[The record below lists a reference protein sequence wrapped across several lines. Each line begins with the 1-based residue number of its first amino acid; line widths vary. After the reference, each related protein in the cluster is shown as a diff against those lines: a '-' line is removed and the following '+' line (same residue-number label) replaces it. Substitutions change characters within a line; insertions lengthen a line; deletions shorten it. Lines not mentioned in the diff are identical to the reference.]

1 MSIFKTQREAQR
13 LRSVLIVVRELNG
26 SQCRGCEIAL
36 MNFSGGAGNREEDSA
51 RKATDASVMLDWS
64 LANSETRCKMGL
76 LYSSWFGDLG
86 GGELRLLDHVR
97 ATAFRSAHTTV
108 LLAQPG
114 ALEQELASLGTGAE
128 IIRWKGGTTYPMRQ
142 VYWYGAWLRC
152 LVALRRLKPA
162 LVVCN
167 TFFDLET
174 TGKVAAHLRLPL
186 VWRARADTFP
196 NTPYWPTGREE
207 RLVAF
212 LNRRVHGIAATT
224 HYEAQMMV
232 RAGVDPAKVRVI
244 HNGVDLRA
252 YGDREAGIQL
262 RSERGI
268 APGQFVIAFVAR
280 MVPQK
285 GYDVFFDA
293 LALLKA
299 RGVSFRALVAGDTT
313 LLEERADEY
322 RRELREQVEGL
333 GLLDAVDF
341 LGFRKDIPAV
351 MGAADVFA
359 MASLVEPFGNTVIEA
374 MASGRPVVCS
384 DLPGPR
390 ESVIDGETGRFFPPG
405 DAEAMADRL
414 SALYAEPDRRR
425 AMGERGRA
433 RAEAVFDLQRNVA
446 ALDALCLDVA
456 HGRTLGGHAP

>member
-1 MSIFKTQREAQR
+1 MKA
-13 LRSVLIVVRELNG
+13 NG
-26 SQCRGCEIAL
+26 SL
-36 MNFSGGAGNREEDSA
+36 
-51 RKATDASVMLDWS
+51 V
-64 LANSETRCKMGL
+64 
-76 LYSSWFGDLG
+76 YSSWFGDLG

-97 ATAFRSAHTTV
+97 ATAFSPAHTTV

-114 ALEQELASLGTGAE
+114 ALEQELASIGARTE
-128 IIRWKGGTTYPMRQ
+128 VIRWKGGTAYVMRQ

-152 LVALRRLKPA
+152 LLALHRLKPA

-174 TGKVAAHLRLPL
+174 TGEVAARLRLPL

-196 NTPYWPTGREE
+196 TTPSWPSGHVE

-212 LNRRVHGIAATT
+212 LNLRVGGIAATT
-224 HYEAQMMV
+224 QYEARMML

-244 HNGVDLRA
+244 HNGVDLRT
-252 YGDREAGIQL
+252 YGNREAGIRL

-268 APGQFVIAFVAR
+268 APEQFVIAFVAR

-285 GYDVFFDA
+285 GYDVFFAA
-293 LALLKA
+293 LAVLKA
-299 RGVSFRALVAGDTT
+299 RGIPFRAMVAGDTT
-313 LLEERADEY
+313 LLEEGADEY
-322 RRELREQVEGL
+322 RRTLRDQVEGL

-374 MASGRPVVCS
+374 MAAGRPVVCS

-390 ESVIDGETGRFFPPG
+390 ESVVDGETGLFFPPG
-405 DAEAMADRL
+405 NAEAMADRL
-414 SALYAEPDRRR
+414 ATLHADPKGRR
-425 AMGERGRA
+425 AMGECGRA

-456 HGRTLGGHAP
+456 HGRPLGGYEP

>member
-1 MSIFKTQREAQR
+1 MKG
-13 LRSVLIVVRELNG
+13 NG
-26 SQCRGCEIAL
+26 SL
-36 MNFSGGAGNREEDSA
+36 
-51 RKATDASVMLDWS
+51 V
-64 LANSETRCKMGL
+64 
-76 LYSSWFGDLG
+76 YSSWFGDLG

-97 ATAFRSAHTTV
+97 ATAFSSTKTAV

-114 ALEQELASLGTGAE
+114 ALEKELAAIGTRAQV
-128 IIRWKGGTTYPMRQ
+128 IRWKGGHAFAARQ
-142 VYWYGAWLRC
+142 IYWYGAWFRC
-152 LVALRRLKPA
+152 LLTLRRLKPA

-167 TFFDLET
+167 TFFDLRT
-174 TGKVAAHLRLPL
+174 TGEVAATLRLPL

-196 NTPYWPTGREE
+196 NAPSWPPGREE

-212 LNRRVHGIAATT
+212 LNRRVQGIAATT
-224 HYEAQMMV
+224 RYEAQMMV

-252 YGDREAGIQL
+252 YGDREAGTRL

-268 APGQFVIAFVAR
+268 APEQFVIAFVAR

-313 LLEERADEY
+313 LLEEGADDY
-322 RRELREQVEGL
+322 KRSLRDQVERL
-333 GLLDAVDF
+333 GLLDSVHF

-359 MASLVEPFGNTVIEA
+359 MASLVEPFGNTLIEA

-390 ESVIDGETGRFFPPG
+390 ESVVDGETGLFFPPG
-405 DAEAMADRL
+405 DAEAMADHL
-414 SALYAEPDRRR
+414 SALYADPARRQ
-425 AMGERGRA
+425 AMGDHGATRA
-433 RAEAVFDLQRNVA
+433 REVFDLQRNVA

-456 HGRTLGGHAP
+456 HGRPLGGLAR